1 MSGLLRDFQLKLES
15 FNFPVGDA
23 RFMLALSGGLDSVV
37 LLDLLSKSGF
47 SGIIAH
53 VNYGLR
59 HDDSDKD
66 EALARQLA
74 ELYSWEIEVLDAKNS
89 MLHHPNESLQMAAR
103 RIRYDWFS
111 ELEMKHH
118 LKAIFLAHHADDQIE
133 TFFLKL
139 LRGSGSE
146 GLSGM
151 SEQSGIYFRPLLDFT
166 KERLLEYAKE
176 NELTWREDKSNQS
189 DKYLRNTIRLNLLP
203 ELKNVQANYLQMVLE
218 SVGRLKS
225 EQAQLSSFTQAW
237 IETRVNITEHGFVV
251 LKTDILKEAN
261 PQFLIHEL
269 LKKYGFSWRL
279 CGCIAQNLT
288 NTHIQHFQTGWY
300 SVQLNRVYLSVNKV
314 VTKVSAEENVHQPEI
329 VLEYFDEMP
338 VDIGFATKNEAWVL
352 VDKIQGELSL
362 RKWQK
367 GDFFWPSGM
376 IGRKLLSDYFTDSK
390 LLPQEREE
398 QWILTCDKEVVWVV
412 NLRIDRRFAASQD
425 SKNIIRLTIA

>member
-1 MSGLLRDFQLKLES
+1 MSGLLQDFQHKL
-15 FNFPVGDA
+15 NTLDFPKGEA
-23 RFMLALSGGLDSVV
+23 KILLALSGGLDSVV

-47 SGIIAH
+47 SGFIAH

-74 ELYSWEIEVLDAKNS
+74 ILYSWEIEVLDAKNS
-89 MLHHPNESLQMAAR
+89 MLHHLNESLQMAAR

-111 ELEMKHH
+111 ELEKKHH

-133 TFFLKL
+133 TFFIKL

-146 GLSGM
+146 AMSGM
-151 SEQSGIYFRPLLDFT
+151 SEQNGVYFRPLLDFT
-166 KERLLEYAKE
+166 KETLLEYAQE
-176 NELTWREDKSNQS
+176 NKLTWREDLSNQS
-189 DKYLRNTIRLNLLP
+189 VKYLRNAIRLNLLP

-225 EQAQLSSFTQAW
+225 EQSQLSSFTNAW
-237 IETRVNITEHGFVV
+237 IELHVNQTEHGFTV
-251 LKTDILKEAN
+251 LKSDLMNEAN

-288 NTHIQHFQTGWY
+288 NTHIQHFKTGGY
-300 SVQLNRVYLSVNKV
+300 SVQLNRVYLAVNKV
-314 VTKVSAEENVHQPEI
+314 VTKVSTEGNVHLPEVI
-329 VLEYFDEMP
+329 LNYFDEMP

-352 VDKIQGELSL
+352 VDNIQGELCL

-376 IGRKLLSDYFTDSK
+376 NGRKLLSDYFTDIK

-398 QWILTCDKEVVWVV
+398 QWILTCNNEVVWIV
-412 NLRIDRRFAASQD
+412 NRRIDRRFAASQT
-425 SKNIIRLTIA
+425 SKNIVRLTIA

>member
-1 MSGLLRDFQLKLES
+1 MSRLLQDFQLKLKD
-15 FNFPVGDA
+15 FNFPVKDV

-37 LLDLLSKSGF
+37 LLDLLSKSEISGF
-47 SGIIAH
+47 IAH

-59 HDDSDKD
+59 NEDSEMD

-74 ELYSWEIEVLDAKNS
+74 EMYSWEIKVLDAKNS
-89 MLHHPNESLQMAAR
+89 MLQHPNESLQMAAR

-111 ELEMKHH
+111 ELEKKHQLH
-118 LKAIFLAHHADDQIE
+118 GIFLAHHADDQIE
-133 TFFLKL
+133 TFFIKL

-146 GLSGM
+146 ALSGM
-151 SEQSGIYFRPLLDFT
+151 SEQNGIYFRPLLDFT
-166 KERLLEYAKE
+166 KETLLEYAQE
-176 NELTWREDKSNQS
+176 NKLTWREDISNQS
-189 DKYLRNTIRLNLLP
+189 DKYLRNAIRLNLLP

-225 EQAQLSSFTQAW
+225 EQSQLSSFTNAW
-237 IETRVNITEHGFVV
+237 IKLHVNQTEHGFTV
-251 LKTDILKEAN
+251 LKTDLLNESN

-288 NTHIQHFQTGWY
+288 NTHTQHFQTGGY
-300 SVQLNRVYLSVNKV
+300 LVQLNRVYLAVNMM
-314 VTKVSAEENVHQPEI
+314 VTKVSTEENEHQPEVI
-329 VLEYFDEMP
+329 LNYFNEMP

-352 VDKIQGELSL
+352 VDKIQGELCL
-362 RKWQK
+362 RKWRK

-376 IGRKLLSDYFTDSK
+376 IGRKLLSDYFTDLK

-398 QWILTCDKEVVWVV
+398 QWILTCDKEVVWIV
-412 NLRIDRRFAASQD
+412 NRRIDRRFAALQD
-425 SKNIIRLTIA
+425 SKNVIRLTIA

>member
-1 MSGLLRDFQLKLES
+1 MSGLLQDFQLKIEA
-15 FNFPVGDA
+15 FDFPLGDT
-23 RFMLALSGGLDSVV
+23 RFMLALSSGLDSVV

-47 SGIIAH
+47 SGIIGH

-59 HDDSDKD
+59 NEDSDKD
-66 EALARQLA
+66 EALVRKLA
-74 ELYSWEIEVLDAKNS
+74 ELYSWEIAILDAKNS

-103 RIRYDWFS
+103 RIRYHWFS
-111 ELEMKHH
+111 ELEKEHH

-133 TFFLKL
+133 TFFIKL

-151 SEQSGIYFRPLLDFT
+151 SEQNGIYFRPLLDFT
-166 KERLLEYAKE
+166 KETLLEYAQE

-189 DKYLRNTIRLNLLP
+189 DKYLRNAIRLNLLP
-203 ELKNVQANYLQMVLE
+203 ELKNVKANYLQMVLE

-225 EQAQLSSFTQAW
+225 EQSQLSSFTNAW
-237 IETRVNITEHGFVV
+237 IKTHVNQTEQGFTV
-251 LKTDILKEAN
+251 LKTDLLDEAN

-288 NTHIQHFQTGWY
+288 NTHIQHFQTRGY
-300 SVQLNRVYLSVNKV
+300 SVQINRVYLSVNKL

-338 VDIGFATKNEAWVL
+338 VGIGFATKNEAWAL
-352 VDKIQGELSL
+352 VDKIQGELCL

-367 GDFFWPSGM
+367 GDFFWPYGM
-376 IGRKLLSDYFTDSK
+376 NGRKLLSDYFTDLK
-390 LLPQEREE
+390 LLPHEREE
-398 QWILTCDKEVVWVV
+398 QWILTCDKEVVWIV
-412 NLRIDRRFAASQD
+412 NRRIDRRFAAFQD
-425 SKNIIRLTIA
+425 SKNVIRLTIS

>member
-1 MSGLLRDFQLKLES
+1 MSRLLQDFQHKLKD
-15 FNFPVGDA
+15 FNFPVKDV

-47 SGIIAH
+47 SGMIAH

-59 HDDSDKD
+59 NEDSDKD

-74 ELYSWEIEVLDAKNS
+74 EMYSWEILVLDAKNS
-89 MLHHPNESLQMAAR
+89 MLQHPNESLQMAAR

-111 ELEMKHH
+111 ELEKKYH
-118 LKAIFLAHHADDQIE
+118 LNAIFLAHHADDQIE
-133 TFFLKL
+133 TFFIKL

-146 GLSGM
+146 ALSGM
-151 SEQSGIYFRPLLDFT
+151 SEQNRIYFRPLLDFT
-166 KERLLEYAKE
+166 KETLLEYAQANK
-176 NELTWREDKSNQS
+176 LTWREDLSNKS
-189 DKYLRNTIRLNLLP
+189 DKYLRNAIRLNLLP

-225 EQAQLSSFTQAW
+225 EQSQLSSFTKTWSQLH
-237 IETRVNITEHGFVV
+237 VNQTEHGFTV
-251 LKTDILKEAN
+251 LKTDLLNEAN

-288 NTHIQHFQTGWY
+288 NTHTQYFQTRGY
-300 SVQLNRVYLSVNKV
+300 LVQLNRTYLSVNMM
-314 VTKVSAEENVHQPEI
+314 VTKVSTEENVHQPEVI
-329 VLEYFDEMP
+329 LNHFDEMP

-352 VDKIQGELSL
+352 VDKIQGELCL

-376 IGRKLLSDYFTDSK
+376 TGRKLLSDYFTDLK
-390 LLPQEREE
+390 LLPREREE
-398 QWILTCDKEVVWVV
+398 QWILTCDKEVVWIV
-412 NLRIDRRFAASQD
+412 NRRIDRRFAATQD
-425 SKNIIRLTIA
+425 SKNVIRLTIS